1 MRRNRNFVIKFFY
14 NIKKIKTLLYI
25 SIHPLP
31 YLSLSFYP
39 HSLPFHPFCS
49 SISPFTFLFFSK
61 KKKRKKMEF
70 LMILCVTLLTY
81 SITNF
86 IINTLNKM
94 RHQNCYLIDYAC
106 FKPSDEF
113 KLPTNICGEVI
124 QRNKILG
131 FDEYKFLL
139 KIMINSGIGEE
150 TYGPRSIFRG
160 EEATSTFDDAL
171 FEMDECFEHTI
182 GDVLTSS
189 GVKPTDIDILVVNV
203 SMFAPEPSLASRIVN
218 KFKMRDDIKIYNLSG
233 MGCSASL
240 VSVDLI
246 RRTFMSQFNKLA
258 LIFTSES
265 ITPNW
270 YSGNNRSMLLA
281 NCLFRCGGCAML
293 LTNDPKRKNQA
304 KLKLKHLIRTDLGA
318 NDEAFNCAYEK
329 EDELG
334 HTGMCLSKY
343 LVKAAALA
351 FMQNLKILAPKVLP
365 VTELVRFVM
374 AGIYGRIKVSSGAG
388 SVSVNFKAGIDH
400 FVIHSGGAAVI
411 DGVGRSLRLSE
422 WDLQPARMTLNR
434 FGNTSASSIWYALG
448 YMEAK
453 KRLKKGEIVFM
464 IGFGAGF
471 MGNSC
476 VWIVNR
482 DLKDE
487 GVWKECIDQYPPK
500 KLENPFMNMKMYGWI
515 NDQDI

>member
-1 MRRNRNFVIKFFY
+1 
-14 NIKKIKTLLYI
+14 
-25 SIHPLP
+25 
-31 YLSLSFYP
+31 
-39 HSLPFHPFCS
+39 
-49 SISPFTFLFFSK
+49 
-61 KKKRKKMEF
+61 MEF
-70 LMILCVTLLTY
+70 LLILSITLLTY
-81 SITNF
+81 SVTIF
-86 IINTLNKM
+86 IINILNKK
-94 RHQNCYLIDYAC
+94 RHKNCYLIDYAC

-113 KLPTNICGEVI
+113 KLPTNICGDII
-124 QRNKILG
+124 QRNKLLG

-139 KIMINSGIGEE
+139 KVIVNSGIGEE

-160 EEATSTFDDAL
+160 EEATATLDDAL
-171 FEMDECFEHTI
+171 FEMDESFEHSI
-182 GDVLTSS
+182 GDVLANS
-189 GVKPTDIDILVVNV
+189 GVKPTDIDILIVNV

-233 MGCSASL
+233 MGCSASIIA
-240 VSVDLI
+240 VDLI
-246 RRTFMSQFNKLA
+246 QRTFMSEFNKLA

-270 YSGNNRSMLLA
+270 YCGNRRSMMLPV
-281 NCLFRCGGCAML
+281 CLFRCGGCAML

-304 KLKLKHLIRTDLGA
+304 KLKLKHTVRAHLSH
-318 NDEAFNCAYEK
+318 DEAFSSAYQK

-334 HTGMCLSKY
+334 HTGMSLNKY
-343 LVKAAALA
+343 LLKAAALA
-351 FMQNLKILAPKVLP
+351 LLQNLKSLAPKVLP

-374 AGIYGRIKVSSGAG
+374 AGIYQRCNIRTRGGDRI
-388 SVSVNFKAGIDH
+388 SVNFKAGIDH

-411 DGVGRSLRLSE
+411 NGVGKSLNLSD
-422 WDLQPARMTLNR
+422 WDLEPARMALHR
-434 FGNTSASSIWYALG
+434 FGNLSASSVWYVLG

-453 KRLKKGEIVFM
+453 KRLKKGHKVLM
-464 IGFGAGF
+464 IGLGAGF
-471 MGNSC
+471 MSNSC

-500 KLENPFMNMKMYGWI
+500 TLENPFMKRYGWI

>member
-1 MRRNRNFVIKFFY
+1 MEFLLILSITLLTSSIAIF
-14 NIKKIKTLLYI
+14 IIKTL
-25 SIHPLP
+25 
-31 YLSLSFYP
+31 
-39 HSLPFHPFCS
+39 
-49 SISPFTFLFFSK
+49 K
-61 KKKRKKMEF
+61 
-70 LMILCVTLLTY
+70 
-81 SITNF
+81 
-86 IINTLNKM
+86 KM

-113 KLPTNICGEVI
+113 KLPTNICGELMF
-124 QRNKILG
+124 RNKFLG

-139 KIMINSGIGEE
+139 KVLVNSGIGEE

-171 FEMDECFEHTI
+171 FEMDECFEHTM
-182 GDVLTSS
+182 GDVLASS

-240 VSVDLI
+240 ISVDLI
-246 RRTFMSQFNKLA
+246 RRTFMSEFNKLA

-270 YSGNNRSMLLA
+270 YCGNKRSMLLPI
-281 NCLFRCGGCAML
+281 CLFRCGGAAML
-293 LTNDPKRKNQA
+293 LTNNPMRKNQA
-304 KLKLKHLIRTDLGA
+304 KLKLKHVVRTHLCH
-318 NDEAFNCAYEK
+318 DEAFSSAYQK

-334 HTGMCLSKY
+334 HIGMSLSKY
-343 LVKAAALA
+343 LMKAAALA
-351 FMQNLKILAPKVLP
+351 CMQNLKTLAPKVLP

-374 AGIYGRIKVSSGAG
+374 AEIYERSKG
-388 SVSVNFKAGIDH
+388 SKEEDNISVNFKAGIDH
-400 FVIHSGGAAVI
+400 FVIHSGGATVI
-411 DGVGRSLRLSE
+411 NGVGKSLKLSE
-422 WDLQPARMTLNR
+422 WDLEPARMALHR
-434 FGNTSASSIWYALG
+434 FGNLSASSLWYVLG

-453 KRLKKGEIVFM
+453 KRLKKGHRVLM

-471 MGNSC
+471 LGNSC

-500 KLENPFMNMKMYGWI
+500 TLENSFMKMYGWI